1 MLKKPWM
8 LGLGLPA
15 DDCITLTDEEGE
27 CLAREQC
34 QHAGGQPAGACHQ
47 GDQQLSFY
55 VAFQCILTAAGMDY
69 SPYPRVCCVHKT
81 ACSGATAKEVSY
93 FTSVHHPAPVTNTS
107 CRMELTL
114 LPGVCQVSDGD

>member
-47 GDQQLSFY
+47 GDHISLF
-55 VAFQCILTAAGMDY
+55 IL
-69 SPYPRVCCVHKT
+69 
-81 ACSGATAKEVSY
+81 
-93 FTSVHHPAPVTNTS
+93 
-107 CRMELTL
+107 
-114 LPGVCQVSDGD
+114 

>member
-15 DDCITLTDEEGE
+15 DDCITLTDEDGE

-47 GDQQLSFY
+47 GDK
-55 VAFQCILTAAGMDY
+55 LT
-69 SPYPRVCCVHKT
+69 
-81 ACSGATAKEVSY
+81 
-93 FTSVHHPAPVTNTS
+93 TSS
-107 CRMELTL
+107 LFML
-114 LPGVCQVSDGD
+114 LFNVF